1 MTLERAK
8 PWLLAAAM
16 TALYALAIVLCFWKV
31 LGPDVVFVAPDAPIA
46 PLPLA
51 EAWRQFLQVPT
62 LQGLV
67 TLLPY
72 RFAYEGTFWVDG
84 YVMCLAAVFL
94 LRGRGSS
101 WGAAWVGGLCAAFV
115 GYFFTLFCA
124 GHRGVVD
131 ALAVTCLCFG
141 ALLRGVRTGRLW
153 WWALLGLCAALGL
166 GAQVDIWFIVACALV
181 AYGVWLLAVE
191 RPNRK
196 PLLVG
201 VAVAWAVF
209 GACAWP
215 AFQNRVGV
223 AQATREDQLKQAQAT
238 VQQAD
243 PTATEADARWDF
255 ITGWSLPPEDLAE
268 LIVPGIHGHTSYPFD
283 PEPYTGRMGTD
294 QIHLRQHTIHIGW
307 VALVLAA
314 LSFLR
319 RREPEARDLWF
330 WWGLAAVAL
339 VLALGRYTPLYRGVV
354 ALPFFDQIRAPAK
367 WFHLTGF
374 AVAILAGIGAETVVR
389 RFGAKAA
396 LGLGAVAAL
405 CGALVARPYVFPRDL
420 SQNALTAA
428 VPEGATLC
436 NTLPWAGFADVCRWQ
451 GVPLT
456 TDPKQADVFVA
467 LAQPWPKPSLATMSA
482 TDIPVTMCR
491 LADFS
496 AVPGDAQHGVATITF
511 SIPGQNQSLQTQIL
525 LAARDAQL
533 FAQAVDPETRTFHAH
548 WNVLGTSDA
557 RTGLV
562 ELLAF
567 VWRPDADTTM
577 PLLCKASPD
586 LARLLPRL
594 RLSGTKVPLALL
606 PQP

>member
-1 MTLERAK
+1 MTFERAK
-8 PWLLAAAM
+8 PWLMAAAM

-31 LGPDVVFVAPDAPIA
+31 LGPEVVFVAPDAPIA
-46 PLPLA
+46 PVTLA
-51 EAWRQFLQVPT
+51 EAWRQFLYVPT

-67 TLLPY
+67 SLLPY

-131 ALAVTCLCFG
+131 ALAVTCFCFG
-141 ALLRGVRTGRLW
+141 ALVRGVRTGRPW
-153 WWALLGLCAALGL
+153 WWALLGLFAALGL
-166 GAQVDIWFIVACALV
+166 GAQVDIWFIVVCALA
-181 AYGVWLLAVE
+181 AYGVWLLVAE
-191 RPNRK
+191 RPNWK
-196 PLLVG
+196 PLLMG
-201 VAVAWAVF
+201 MAVAAVVF
-209 GACAWP
+209 GVCAWP
-215 AFQNRVGV
+215 AIQNRVGV
-223 AQATREDQLKQAQAT
+223 AQATRGDQLKQAT
-238 VQQAD
+238 VSAQQAN
-243 PTATEADARWDF
+243 PAATEADARWDF

-268 LIVPGIHGHTSYPFD
+268 LFVPGIHGHTSYPFD

-307 VALVLAA
+307 VALALAL

-339 VLALGRYTPLYRGVV
+339 VLALGRYTPLYRAVA
-354 ALPFFDQIRAPAK
+354 ALPLFDQIRAPAK

-374 AVAILAGIGAETVVR
+374 AVAVLAGIGAETVVR

-396 LGLGAVAAL
+396 LGLGAATAL
-405 CGALVARPYVFPRDL
+405 CGALVTRPYVFPRDL
-420 SQNALTAA
+420 SHNALTAA

-436 NTLPWAGFADVCRWQ
+436 NTLPWAGLADVCRWQ

-456 TDPKQADVFVA
+456 TNPEQADVFVA
-467 LAQPWPKPSLATMSA
+467 LAQPWPKPSLATLSA
-482 TDIPVTMCR
+482 TDIPITTCR
-491 LADFS
+491 LAGFS
-496 AVPGDAQHGVATITF
+496 AVPGDDQRAVVTLVF
-511 SIPGQNQSLQTQIL
+511 SIPGQSQSLQTQLL
-525 LAARDAQL
+525 LASRDAQML
-533 FAQAVDPETRTFHAH
+533 VQAVDPATRTFQAH
-548 WNVLGTSDA
+548 WNVIGETDA
-557 RTGLV
+557 QTGLT
-562 ELLAF
+562 ELLSF
-567 VWRPDADTTM
+567 VWRPGADVAT
-577 PLLCKASPD
+577 PVLCKASPD

-594 RLSGTKVPLALL
+594 RASGPKVPLALL
-606 PQP
+606 PRP

>member
-1 MTLERAK
+1 MTFERVK

-141 ALLRGVRTGRLW
+141 ALLRGVRTGRSW

-191 RPNRK
+191 RPNWK

-201 VAVAWAVF
+201 VAIAAAVF
-209 GACAWP
+209 GVCAWP

-456 TDPKQADVFVA
+456 TAPKQADVFVA
-467 LAQPWPKPSLATMSA
+467 LAQPWPKPSLATMASNE
-482 TDIPVTMCR
+482 IPVSTCR

-496 AVPGDAQHGVATITF
+496 VVPGDAQHAVATVVF
-511 SIPGQNQSLQTQIL
+511 SIPGQSQNLQTQLL
-525 LAARDAQL
+525 LASRDAQTL
-533 FAQAVDPETRTFHAH
+533 AQAVEPATGTFQAH
-548 WNVLGTSDA
+548 WNVVGGTDA
-557 RTGLV
+557 QTGLI

-567 VWRPDADTTM
+567 VWRPGADAAT

-586 LARLLPRL
+586 LVRLLPRL
-594 RLSGTKVPLALL
+594 RAPGPKVPLALL
-606 PQP
+606 PRP

>member
-141 ALLRGVRTGRLW
+141 VLLRGVRTGRLW

-223 AQATREDQLKQAQAT
+223 AQATREDQLKQAT
-238 VQQAD
+238 VSAQQAN
-243 PTATEADARWDF
+243 PATTEADARWDF

-268 LIVPGIHGHTSYPFD
+268 LVVPGIHGHTSYPFD
-283 PEPYTGRMGTD
+283 PEPYTGRMGTE
-294 QIHLRQHTIHIGW
+294 QIHLRQHTIYIGW

-396 LGLGAVAAL
+396 LGLGASAAL

-420 SQNALTAA
+420 SHNALTAA
-428 VPEGATLC
+428 VPEGAMLC

-456 TDPKQADVFVA
+456 TDLTRADVFVA
-467 LAQPWPKPSLATMSA
+467 LAQPWSKPSLATMSA

-562 ELLAF
+562 ELQAF

-594 RLSGTKVPLALL
+594 RVSGTKVPLALL

>member
-1 MTLERAK
+1 MTFERVK

-72 RFAYEGTFWVDG
+72 RFAYEGT
-84 YVMCLAAVFL
+84 LVFL

-533 FAQAVDPETRTFHAH
+533 FVQAVDPETRTFHAH

-594 RLSGTKVPLALL
+594 RVSGTKVPLALL

>member
-141 ALLRGVRTGRLW
+141 ALLRGVRTGRSW
-153 WWALLGLCAALGL
+153 WWALLGLFAALGL
-166 GAQVDIWFIVACALV
+166 GAQVDIWFIVVCALV

-436 NTLPWAGFADVCRWQ
+436 NTLPWAEFADVCRWQ

-456 TDPKQADVFVA
+456 TDPTQADVFVA

-496 AVPGDAQHGVATITF
+496 AVPGDAQHVVATITF
-511 SIPGQNQSLQTQIL
+511 SIPGQNQNLQTQLL
-525 LAARDAQL
+525 LASRDAQTL
-533 FAQAVDPETRTFHAH
+533 AQAVEPATGTFHAH

-594 RLSGTKVPLALL
+594 RVSGTKVPLALL

>member
-456 TDPKQADVFVA
+456 TDPKQADVSVA

-496 AVPGDAQHGVATITF
+496 AVPGDVQHVVATITF

-594 RLSGTKVPLALL
+594 RVSGTKVPLALL

>member
-496 AVPGDAQHGVATITF
+496 AVPGEAQHGVATITF

-594 RLSGTKVPLALL
+594 RVSGTKVPLALL

>member
-482 TDIPVTMCR
+482 TDILVTMCR

-594 RLSGTKVPLALL
+594 RVSGTKVPLALL

>member
-51 EAWRQFLQVPT
+51 EAWRQFLHVPT

-67 TLLPY
+67 SLLPY

-141 ALLRGVRTGRLW
+141 ALLRGVRTGWPW
-153 WWALLGLCAALGL
+153 WWALLGLFAALGL
-166 GAQVDIWFIVACALV
+166 GAQVDIWFIVVCALT
-181 AYGVWLLAVE
+181 AYGVWLLVVE
-191 RPNRK
+191 RPNWK

-201 VAVAWAVF
+201 VVVAAAVF

-215 AFQNRVGV
+215 AIRNMMGA
-223 AQATREDQLKQAQAT
+223 AQATREDQLKQAT
-238 VQQAD
+238 VSAQQAN
-243 PTATEADARWDF
+243 PATTEADARWDF

-268 LIVPGIHGHTSYPFD
+268 LFVPGIHGHTSYPFD
-283 PEPYTGRMGTD
+283 PEPYTGRMGTE

-330 WWGLAAVAL
+330 WWGLAAMAL
-339 VLALGRYTPLYRGVV
+339 LLALGRYTPLYRVV
-354 ALPFFDQIRAPAK
+354 AALPLFDQIRAPAK

-396 LGLGAVAAL
+396 LGLGAAAAL

-456 TDPKQADVFVA
+456 TDLTRADVFVA

-482 TDIPVTMCR
+482 TDIPVTTCR
-491 LADFS
+491 LLGFS
-496 AVPGDAQHGVATITF
+496 AVPGDAQHVVATITF

-533 FAQAVDPETRTFHAH
+533 FAQAVAPETRTFHAH

-562 ELLAF
+562 ELRAF

-594 RLSGTKVPLALL
+594 RVSGTKVPLALL

>member
-1 MTLERAK
+1 MTFERVK

-533 FAQAVDPETRTFHAH
+533 FVQAVDPETRTFHAH

-594 RLSGTKVPLALL
+594 RVSGTKVPLALL